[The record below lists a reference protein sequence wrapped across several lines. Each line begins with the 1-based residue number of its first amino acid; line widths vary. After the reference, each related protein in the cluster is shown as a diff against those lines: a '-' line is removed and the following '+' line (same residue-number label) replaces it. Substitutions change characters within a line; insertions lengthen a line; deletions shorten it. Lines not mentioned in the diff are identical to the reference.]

1 VWSLI
6 QLAGRI
12 SPRKDAMLF
21 RIESRHRNE
30 IMVVVP
36 EVSSQEQRI
45 LYGDISRRSIRRN
58 WHSDLFERNMSQRIY
73 E

>member
-1 VWSLI
+1 
-6 QLAGRI
+6 
-12 SPRKDAMLF
+12 MLF